1 MKRAASLGLAL
12 AAMALA
18 PALAHAQDNELR
30 IGFLNTTSG
39 SGAII
44 GKHLEQGWKLGL
56 EHQGWTKDGD
66 KLGGV
71 PTRIFYADDQSK
83 TDVAVKEVE
92 KFIKQDKVQ
101 IVSGIIWSNVLL
113 AAQKPVLDAKLI
125 MLSANAGATPLAG
138 ELCNPLFIAA
148 SFVNDQVAEA
158 MGMLATRDKLKSVFA
173 MAPNYQAG
181 KDVVAGFERF
191 YKDGKIID
199 RSLFKFGEGDF
210 QADLSK
216 IRAAKPEAVF
226 IFAPGAMGIAFV
238 KQWVA
243 SGLDKEIKLYA
254 MWTISHVTLPAIGD
268 AALGAVMAD
277 HWNSELPNE
286 RNQRFIKDHIAKF
299 GAHPSHF
306 TVTAY
311 DAVAP
316 LARGLAAVKGKL
328 DDLPALARAIRTGP
342 FESVRGDLKFNVNGF
357 PIQPFWKLQVVKG
370 PDGKPFFKGI
380 EKIIEQPD
388 SYADKCPANMRT

>member
-1 MKRAASLGLAL
+1 MKLAL
-12 AAMALA
+12 SIGAALA
-18 PALAHAQDNELR
+18 LLAALPASAQQELR

-44 GKHLEQGWKLGL
+44 GRHLERGWQLGL

-71 PTRIFYADDQSK
+71 PTRIFYADDQTK

-92 KFIKQDKVQ
+92 KFIKQDKVHL
-101 IVSGIIWSNVLL
+101 VSGIIWSNVLM
-113 AAQKPVLDAKLI
+113 AVQKPVLDAKLI

-158 MGMLATRDKLKSVFA
+158 MGMLATRDGLKNVFA

-181 KDVVAGFERF
+181 KDVIAGFERK
-191 YKDGKIID
+191 YTGGKIAD
-199 RSLFKFGEGDF
+199 QSLFKLGESDF

-216 IRAAKPEAVF
+216 IRATKADSVF

-243 SGLDKEIKLYA
+243 SGLNKDVKLYA

-277 HWNSELPNE
+277 HWNSELANP
-286 RNQRFIKDHIAKF
+286 RNQRFIKDHIAKW
-299 GAHPSHF
+299 GEHPSHF

-316 LARGLAAVKGKL
+316 LARGLQSVGGKL
-328 DDLPALARAIRTGP
+328 DDLAALAKAIRTGP

-357 PIQPFWKLQVVKG
+357 PIQPMWKLEVRKG
-370 PDGKPFFKGI
+370 ADGKPFFKGI

-388 SYADKCPANMRT
+388 SYAEKCPANMRI